1 MTKVAEL
8 RELGVVNLE
17 QRERELSEQ
26 LCRLRLQKSMGQQE
40 AAGKLAESRRD
51 LARVK
56 TLLKEYAAPVLRT
69 SPDTDE

>member
-1 MTKVAEL
+1 MTKIAAL
-8 RELGVVNLE
+8 RELGVVDLE

-40 AAGKLAESRRD
+40 AARKLRESRRD

-56 TLLKEYAAPVLRT
+56 TLLKEHGAPVLET
-69 SPDTDE
+69 PADIDG

>member
-1 MTKVAEL
+1 MTKIAEL

-40 AAGKLAESRRD
+40 AAGKLQASRRD

-56 TLLKEYAAPVLRT
+56 TLLKEHAAPVLET
-69 SPDTDE
+69 PPDTDG